1 VAGERVA
8 EAGNKKRRITV
19 ILQALMTDNPSLNE
33 RLISAL
39 QALAAL
45 PVTNRKQLAAWKLEA
60 DQLEQSLTEDEADFV
75 PQFVWH
81 YLADADIRLR
91 NPGYRADQ
99 ERQLEQALRE
109 LGPRAHKPV
118 PRRR

>member
-1 VAGERVA
+1 MLLDPMDDPNFD
-8 EAGNKKRRITV
+8 EALIT
-19 ILQALMTDNPSLNE
+19 ALREL
-33 RLISAL
+33 SAR
-39 QALAAL
+39 
-45 PVTNRKQLAAWKLEA
+45 PVTNRKELAAWRVEA
-60 DQLEQSLTEDEADFV
+60 DRLEQSLTPEQADGV

-109 LGPRAHKPV
+109 LGPRAHKSIS
-118 PRRR
+118 RRRP

>member
-8 EAGNKKRRITV
+8 EAGNERRQITV
-19 ILQALMTDNPSLNE
+19 IIQPLMTDDPTFNE
-33 RLISAL
+33 RLITAL

-60 DQLEQSLTEDEADFV
+60 EKLEQSLTEDEADYV

-99 ERQLEQALRE
+99 ERQLEQSLRE

>member
-1 VAGERVA
+1 MYP
-8 EAGNKKRRITV
+8 
-19 ILQALMTDNPSLNE
+19 MTDPTFDE
-33 RLISAL
+33 TLITAL
-39 QALAAL
+39 KELAAR
-45 PVTNRKQLAAWKLEA
+45 PVTNRKELAAWRAEA
-60 DQLEQSLTEDEADFV
+60 DRLEQSLTPEQADGV

-118 PRRR
+118 PRRRH